1 MVECLLEAQKREA
14 YSAEARN
21 QDLDMAE
28 WCISRAIAE
37 GGPKPTQHAG
47 AAAKPNCA
55 PGLIPIFLVMAG
67 LVPATRGSLHAPLPR
82 DVCVPRPE

>member
-1 MVECLLEAQKREA
+1 MVEYLLEAQKFIQRARTA

-37 GGPKPTQHAG
+37 GGLAPPPQ
-47 AAAKPNCA
+47 AAKPAHKGVKPN
-55 PGLIPIFLVMAG
+55 
-67 LVPATRGSLHAPLPR
+67 
-82 DVCVPRPE
+82 

>member
-1 MVECLLEAQKREA
+1 MEEYLLEAQKFIQRAREA
-14 YSAEARN
+14 YSGEARN

-47 AAAKPNCA
+47 AAAKPN
-55 PGLIPIFLVMAG
+55 
-67 LVPATRGSLHAPLPR
+67 
-82 DVCVPRPE
+82 

>member
-1 MVECLLEAQKREA
+1 MVEYLLEAQKFIQRAREA

-37 GGPKPTQHAG
+37 SGPKPTQHAG
-47 AAAKPNCA
+47 AAAKPN
-55 PGLIPIFLVMAG
+55 
-67 LVPATRGSLHAPLPR
+67 
-82 DVCVPRPE
+82 

>member
-1 MVECLLEAQKREA
+1 MVEYLLEAQKFIQRARQA

-37 GGPKPTQHAG
+37 GGLTPPQ
-47 AAAKPNCA
+47 AAKPARQAVKPN
-55 PGLIPIFLVMAG
+55 
-67 LVPATRGSLHAPLPR
+67 
-82 DVCVPRPE
+82 